1 MPQKRTPPTAPED
14 TGPPGAAAVDT
25 AAECGRAARAAGDGR
40 FVVFSDA
47 AALPLARRIAA
58 KPGGTAPVVVDPRGT
73 TLGVIDTLHAALKR
87 RGATRRTV
95 VVACGAGPL
104 LDAVR
109 LAAALYD
116 GGAPAL
122 LVATT
127 LGAAIDRG
135 VDPVARRGPT
145 ALNAPALA
153 LYVDY
158 ASIPRGAKD
167 GLGTLVRDALIEGD
181 DFFDG
186 LETLSPHPLRK
197 WPWESVIDDALRVDR
212 MHSGDDRQVLDLG
225 LPFAR
230 AIASAH
236 SVAPQTALALGIRAA
251 CLTAR
256 RVAEFGERDHLRVL
270 AVLAL
275 LGFSLHDQRID
286 ADAVLEGIPGETR
299 FALPHAIGDVEA
311 GLAIP
316 RATLRRSIV
325 RLTTTPGAAEFR

>member
-1 MPQKRTPPTAPED
+1 MSAS
-14 TGPPGAAAVDT
+14 AAACAHV
-25 AAECGRAARAAGDGR
+25 ARAAGDGR
-40 FVVFSDA
+40 FVVFCDA
-47 AALPLARRIAA
+47 PAQPLARRIARE
-58 KPGGTAPVVVDPRGT
+58 PGATGAGVIDARGT
-73 TLGVIDTLHAALKR
+73 TLAVVDKLHAGLIR
-87 RGATRRTV
+87 RKATRDTV
-95 VVACGAGPL
+95 IIACGAGPL

-109 LAAALYD
+109 IAAALYE
-116 GGAPAL
+116 GGARTF

-135 VDPVARRGPT
+135 VDPIARRGMT
-145 ALNAPALA
+145 AITTPALG
-153 LYVDY
+153 LSVDY
-158 ASIPRGAKD
+158 TAIPRGAKD

-186 LETLSPHPLRK
+186 LETLSPHPLGK

-212 MHSGDDRQVLDLG
+212 MHAGDDRQILELG
-225 LPFAR
+225 RPFAR
-230 AIASAH
+230 AIAATHAVSA
-236 SVAPQTALALGIRAA
+236 QTALALGIRAA

-256 RVAEFGERDHLRVL
+256 RVANFGERDHLRVL

-275 LGFSLHDQRID
+275 LGFSLHDARID
-286 ADAVLEGIPGETR
+286 ADAVLAKIPGDAR

-316 RATLRRSIV
+316 RATLRRSIA

>member
-1 MPQKRTPPTAPED
+1 MSLTAV
-14 TGPPGAAAVDT
+14 ACA
-25 AAECGRAARAAGDGR
+25 RAARDAGDGT
-40 FVVFSDA
+40 FITFCDA
-47 AALPLARRIAA
+47 AALPLARRIARE
-58 KPGGTAPVVVDPRGT
+58 PGAAGTTTVDVRGT
-73 TLGVIDTLHAALKR
+73 TLAIVDRLHAVLKR
-87 RGATRRTV
+87 RIAGPKTI
-95 VVACGAGPL
+95 VVACGAGAL

-116 GGAPAL
+116 GGLRTL

-135 VDPVARRGPT
+135 VDPIARRGASAVT
-145 ALNAPALA
+145 APPLG

-158 ASIPRGAKD
+158 AAIPRFTKD

-212 MHSGDDRQVLDLG
+212 MHAGDERQVLDLG

-230 AIASAH
+230 AIAATRTL
-236 SVAPQTALALGIRAA
+236 APQTALALGIRAA

-256 RVAEFGERDHLRVL
+256 RIANFGERDHLRVL

-275 LGFSLHDQRID
+275 LGFSLHDERID
-286 ADAVLEGIPGETR
+286 ADAVLERIPDQTR

-311 GLAIP
+311 GIKIP
-316 RATLRRSIV
+316 RTQLRRSV
-325 RLTTTPGAAEFR
+325 ARLTTTPGAAEFR